1 MSVPN
6 VTLDS
11 FISPASG
18 CVLATYQHPNPH
30 KIHVATI
37 AVRQSAAKSDTSRSP
52 RLEYKTR
59 TRGEKTDRKSI
70 LAVLSARSSTQ
81 LTASDQSPALSAY
94 LPTRTATDT
103 SRRTDRAANL
113 RPPTT
118 KMLREAALDENACPR
133 PRRLVPSTSGAS
145 SACNA
150 PATYAPPSPP
160 SPPCDR
166 SPLHPIHPAH
176 LLSTAKTAPAHPGL
190 ARLWPRR
197 PPSASSTAR
206 SRECRQASV
215 RASGAGRRRDSVR
228 ASLDSSGTGESATIS
243 VRVPTPARVVL
254 DQELA
259 PRTARPSPAL
269 NPPLTRTRPP
279 APDSALEVSAPQA
292 PRSPVVRRA
301 RTRTRPYPTGHASR
315 PPPPRSFDTRIASAA
330 PRLALLDC
338 TLSVPPCAA
347 DLPRLRTGPGPDS
360 PAPLLSSEP
369 SRTHLAC
376 ALLQTHGSPR
386 AADSTLRLAET
397 TPKPPAAT
405 SARERLDAARAR
417 TISVRKPDDVSS
429 SPHTSRSSAPCA
441 IAPAARAGRCLRV
454 AAPRRVDGG
463 HERSSRVSL
472 ALRYCA
478 PASIPPRP
486 PSADPPAAPA
496 SHRTPS
502 PARTSPAALPHP
514 ARLLPR
520 ERPPDFARVS
530 CEHAARAEA
539 ETREPLE
546 PSPARTSPPALSART
561 RSRLLQT
568 GGATPLAPVG
578 HGEPPH
584 APCRPQVSS
593 DPAASAR
600 LLPRRRPRDFAQA
613 FSARPLASPANLT
626 RHSARTE
633 PATQEPRASTP
644 TPS

>member
-1 MSVPN
+1 MR
-6 VTLDS
+6 T
-11 FISPASG
+11 PA
-18 CVLATYQHPNPH
+18 H
-30 KIHVATI
+30 
-37 AVRQSAAKSDTSRSP
+37 
-52 RLEYKTR
+52 
-59 TRGEKTDRKSI
+59 
-70 LAVLSARSSTQ
+70 
-81 LTASDQSPALSAY
+81 
-94 LPTRTATDT
+94 
-103 SRRTDRAANL
+103 
-113 RPPTT
+113 
-118 KMLREAALDENACPR
+118 
-133 PRRLVPSTSGAS
+133 GAS

-166 SPLHPIHPAH
+166 RRLHPIRPARLSNRARPPRPHP
-176 LLSTAKTAPAHPGL
+176 TAAPPPAVRVLDRTLPRVVQAGSRADGL
-190 ARLWPRR
+190 AGQQRHRR
-197 PPSASSTAR
+197 VGRAASRDLSVPSCTESVSTL
-206 SRECRQASV
+206 Q
-215 RASGAGRRRDSVR
+215 
-228 ASLDSSGTGESATIS
+228 TIS

-269 NPPLTRTRPP
+269 NPALTCTRPP

-315 PPPPRSFDTRIASAA
+315 PPPLRSFDTRIASAA
-330 PRLALLDC
+330 PRLAFLD
-338 TLSVPPCAA
+338 
-347 DLPRLRTGPGPDS
+347 LRPATRRRS
-360 PAPLLSSEP
+360 PAPAHPAPTRLRRPSPVSPAARTLRPAPNAQPHDSGRLRACG
-369 SRTHLAC
+369 SRTVF
-376 ALLQTHGSPR
+376 
-386 AADSTLRLAET
+386 AET

-405 SARERLDAARAR
+405 SARERLGAARAR
-417 TISVRKPDDVSS
+417 TISVRQPDDVSS

-502 PARTSPAALPHP
+502 PARTSPAALAHP

-530 CEHAARAEA
+530 CEHAARTEA

-546 PSPARTSPPALSART
+546 PSPARTSP
-561 RSRLLQT
+561 
-568 GGATPLAPVG
+568 
-578 HGEPPH
+578 
-584 APCRPQVSS
+584 
-593 DPAASAR
+593 
-600 LLPRRRPRDFAQA
+600 
-613 FSARPLASPANLT
+613 
-626 RHSARTE
+626 
-633 PATQEPRASTP
+633 ATQ
-644 TPS
+644 